1 MVSARVL
8 VALAVS
14 FVCVLCGQSTT
25 TGVLQGIVLDSTGR
39 GVPEA
44 TITLRQLSS
53 SVTRTLT
60 TGDAGQFQA
69 AGLPIGSYSVHVE
82 KSGFTP
88 ATVNAVSISVGQTAA
103 QRITISPAS
112 VTERLEVQEQ
122 ADALQ
127 TSATTASVALGGDRI
142 EDAPAQNRNYLN
154 FVLSAPGVSPSAGA
168 NTSRSMAGLRN
179 PANDSGFIFN
189 GLRGR
194 NNSIAIDGVDNRDET
209 TGGNRVAVGLEMV
222 NEFRVSGTSY
232 DVELGGAAGGAVNLV
247 TRPGTNM
254 WHGDVTYFTQ
264 NEFANARNPEAD
276 TAFVPRFRRYE
287 P

>member
-1 MVSARVL
+1 MSGVRIL

-14 FVCVLCGQSTT
+14 FVCVLYGQSTT

-53 SVTRTLT
+53 SVSRTLT

-88 ATVNAVSISVGQTAA
+88 ATVNAVNISVGQTAA

-209 TGGNRVAVGLEMV
+209 TGGNRVAVGLEMIQ
-222 NEFRVSGTSY
+222 EFRVSGTS
-232 DVELGGAAGGAVNLV
+232 VSAEFGGAAGGLVNVV
-247 TRPGTNM
+247 THTGQNL
-254 WHGDVTYFTQ
+254 WHGDTTFFFQ
-264 NEFANARNPEAD
+264 NEA
-276 TAFVPRFRRYE
+276 
-287 P
+287 